1 MSYKIERYREC
12 KRFNEQYKEIYQFL
26 LANADKGYN
35 EHFHWGRFEW
45 MMCHSFL
52 EIKELEK
59 IALFRDE
66 NNMLVGLITYDTC
79 YDDQTYLLHSVD
91 DKKLLK
97 MMIDFAVQNYKIE
110 GKTRIK
116 ANQNDVVLNEVLAEN
131 GFVQSHKDNSILKMD
146 LQRDMNYAIPQEF
159 TISFKNFE
167 MDDWKYQMVL
177 HKGFDN
183 EGIPEK
189 WDEELLK
196 PTPNLKA
203 SLKVFALRGEE
214 YCAHCGVWYTQGETA
229 YIEPVVTIPEYRKM
243 GLAKAVVYEAIS
255 RAKELG
261 AKRAVVLSWE
271 EFYYKIGFEMSS
283 EVCCWEKV

>member
-26 LANADKGYN
+26 LVNADKGYN
-35 EHFHWGRFEW
+35 EHFHWGRLEW

-52 EIKELEK
+52 EIQELEK

-66 NNMLVGLITYDTC
+66 NNILVGLVTYDTC
-79 YDDQTYLLHSVD
+79 YDDQTYLLHSLD

-131 GFVQSHKDNSILKMD
+131 GFVQSHKDNSILEMD
-146 LQRDMNYAIPQEF
+146 LQRDMNYTIPQEF
-159 TISFKNFE
+159 TISSKNFE
-167 MDDWKYQMVL
+167 MDDWKYQVVL

-183 EGIPEK
+183 EGIPKK

-203 SLKVFALRGEE
+203 SLKVFALKGEE

-271 EFYYKIGFEMSS
+271 KFYYKIGFEMSS
-283 EVCCWEKV
+283 EVCCWEKE

>member
-26 LANADKGYN
+26 LVNADKGYN

-66 NNMLVGLITYDTC
+66 NNILVGLVTYDTC
-79 YDDQTYLLHSVD
+79 YDDQTYLIHSVD

-116 ANQNDVVLNEVLAEN
+116 ANQNDVALNEVLAEN
-131 GFVQSHKDNSILKMD
+131 GFVQSHKDNSILEMD
-146 LQRDMNYAIPQEF
+146 LQWDMNYVIPQEF
-159 TISFKNFE
+159 TISSKNFE
-167 MDDWKYQMVL
+167 IDDWKYQMVL

-203 SLKVFALRGEE
+203 SLKVFALKGEE

-261 AKRAVVLSWE
+261 AKRVVVLSWE

-283 EVCCWEKV
+283 EVWCWEKE

>member
-66 NNMLVGLITYDTC
+66 NNILVGLVTYDTC

-116 ANQNDVVLNEVLAEN
+116 ANQNDVALNEVLAEN
-131 GFVQSHKDNSILKMD
+131 GFVQSHKDNSILEMD
-146 LQRDMNYAIPQEF
+146 LQWDMNYVIPQEF
-159 TISFKNFE
+159 TISSKNFE
-167 MDDWKYQMVL
+167 IDDWKYQMVL

-203 SLKVFALRGEE
+203 SLKVFALKGEE

-261 AKRAVVLSWE
+261 AKRVVVLSWE

-283 EVCCWEKV
+283 EVCCWEKE